1 MFKLLKNGHCFMP
14 EDAGKKDILV
24 AYGTICKI
32 SEQINAENLWDLE
45 ILDCEGKIVCP
56 GFIDQHVHIL
66 GGGGEEG
73 PESRIPE
80 LMLGDII
87 SAGVSTLVGVLG
99 VDDITRNIAGLLTKA
114 RAIEAEGPT
123 TYIYTGSYGIPTA
136 TLTGKVVSDI
146 TLIDKIIGVGEVAI
160 SDYRSSHPDM
170 QMLKSLA
177 YEAKIGGLLGKKAGV
192 VHIHVGDG
200 KKGLT
205 PLMDLLEDSE
215 FPPEMFVPTHLNR
228 NKKLFEQAVQ
238 YALKGGNIDLTAG
251 ESSETGYS
259 IPDAMEILLSRG
271 INMDRVTLSSD
282 GNGSIPSNQGGGIGV
297 GKIMRLFDDVKECI
311 LNRKID
317 IQTVLKTVTS
327 NVAKILK
334 LYPKKGLLSVESDA
348 DILVLDE
355 RDLSI
360 ESLLIKGTIYIN
372 GGKIVKKGKYEV

>member
-1 MFKLLKNGHCFMP
+1 VFKLLKNGHCFTP
-14 EDAGKKDILV
+14 EDVGKKDILI

-32 SEQINAENLWDLE
+32 SDRISAENLWDIE
-45 ILDCEGKIVCP
+45 ILECEGKIICP

-87 SAGVSTLVGVLG
+87 SAGVCTLVGVLG

-136 TLTGKVVSDI
+136 TLTGKVISDI

-200 KKGLT
+200 KKGLA
-205 PLMDLLEDSE
+205 PLTDLLEDSE
-215 FPPEMFVPTHLNR
+215 YPLEMFVPTHLNR
-228 NKKLFEQAVQ
+228 NKRLFEQAVQ
-238 YALKGGNIDLTAG
+238 YALMGGNVDLTAG

-259 IPDAMEILLSRG
+259 IPDAMEILLGRG
-271 INMDRVTLSSD
+271 VNMDRVTFSSD
-282 GNGSIPSNQGGGIGV
+282 GNGSIPSNQGGGTGV
-297 GKIMRLFDDVKECI
+297 GKMMRLFDDVRECI
-311 LNRKID
+311 LNRKMD
-317 IQTVLKTVTS
+317 VQTVLKTVTS
-327 NVAKILK
+327 NVAKVLR
-334 LYPKKGLLSVESDA
+334 LYPQKGVLSVGSDA

-355 RDLSI
+355 RDLTI

-372 GGKIVKKGKYEV
+372 ERKIVKKGRYEG

>member
-1 MFKLLKNGHCFMP
+1 MP

-311 LNRKID
+311 LNRKMD

>member
-311 LNRKID
+311 LNRKMD